1 MATRYYLAC
10 AHEQF
15 RPDELLQQA
24 AAGEAAGF
32 DGICCSDHFQPWFEP
47 GESGQAWVWLGA
59 AGAVTER
66 VALGPAVTPPIHRY
80 HPALVAQMIAT
91 LEVLNPGRAFLG
103 VGSGE
108 SLNETPLGMD
118 WPHAEEQL
126 ERLEEALLLIGRLL
140 DGERVT
146 GGRYFPTDGAY
157 LYTRPERR
165 PPIYV
170 SAFNPEAARLAGLL
184 GDGLWTLADPE
195 QAPQLVERYHE
206 GCAEAGKEPGEVLLQ
221 TGFSWARDD
230 DAAFEAAERWR
241 ATMPPDFY
249 VDDWHEPRLME
260 EESRRRI
267 TDDQVRENFLIGSD
281 PAEHVERIRELEQL
295 GATIVVLLNL
305 SAAAPLDAIRVYG
318 EQVVPALRA
327 GTGARQ
333 SA

>member
-1 MATRYYLAC
+1 LATRYYLAC

-15 RPDELLQQA
+15 GPDELLQQA

-126 ERLEEALLLIGRLL
+126 ERLEEALLLIG
-140 DGERVT
+140 
-146 GGRYFPTDGAY
+146 
-157 LYTRPERR
+157 RPERR

-281 PAEHVERIRELEQL
+281 PAAHVERIRELEQL

-318 EQVVPALRA
+318 EQVLPALRA

-333 SA
+333 PA